1 MTLFKSR
8 SPAADPKSAKP
19 LTAYQRHKEQART
32 RQRKNSASD
41 REISTDFPTLTAAQL
56 KIKERCLTDLAFALK
71 TLFPARFAM
80 EFGPD
85 QLELIKDLQRA
96 IELGEQA
103 VRAMPRGTGKTS
115 IMVAA
120 CIWAILRGLHAMV
133 AIIAATSEAAK
144 ELMEQIEVNAHTND
158 ELYLYFPEVFHAI
171 RKLEGI
177 KQRRLLW
184 EGKPIIQ
191 VWKKTHIVFP
201 NLPKSPSSSAVV
213 KGVGILGR
221 VRGMNQPHPDGRV
234 LRPTLVLLDDIQT
247 KQSAMKEGQVTKRLG
262 VVAADVLGLA
272 PPGKKLS
279 ALCAV
284 TVIVTDDAA
293 DQLLDNEKFPQW
305 HGKRRPLLYGE
316 PKHPELWAEYDE
328 LRREGL
334 RLDQGISK
342 ATALYKKH
350 RKQMDAGMKAAWPAR
365 FNPDELSGIQY
376 AMNLKL
382 TDEVVFA
389 CEYQNCPLV
398 EESSTA
404 QTDPNEVILRTINLK
419 RFQLPLETEYLTAGI
434 DCQSHY
440 LVRTVTGWGLD
451 CSGHVPE
458 YGTWPKQNQAQF
470 TRRTASPTI
479 QDRFPKLSSDEQLYS
494 ALTHAVAELMG
505 MKFTRADGLELR
517 LRKICLDAR
526 WMTAVVTRFV
536 RQSEFRDILLP
547 CMGLPTKL
555 GGHINDKPP
564 ATGEI
569 SRDGFRLPP
578 LRAGQVARVCAFE
591 SNDFISGVHEALQK
605 PVGSPG
611 SLTLFDAPAHLH
623 RCWASQVCAE
633 YSMQAE
639 AKGRRHTLWQLK
651 PAKDDN
657 DFLDATK
664 LGRLGA
670 FVLGLIPTYQKPKP
684 KGSPGHKC
692 EPKYASI

>member
-1 MTLFKSR
+1 MTLFR
-8 SPAADPKSAKP
+8 ARTPAVGQSPEKP
-19 LTAYQRHKEQART
+19 QTAYQRHKERSRA
-32 RQRKNSASD
+32 RQRKQAASD
-41 REISTDFPTLTAAQL
+41 REISTDFPALTAADL
-56 KIKERCLTDLAFALK
+56 KVKAKCLKDLAFALK

-85 QLELIKDLQRA
+85 QLELITDLQRA
-96 IELGEQA
+96 IEQGEQA

-120 CIWAILRGLHAMV
+120 CIWAILLGLHSMV
-133 AIIAATSEAAK
+133 AVIAATSEAAK
-144 ELMEQIEVNAHTND
+144 ELLEQIESNAFTND
-158 ELYLYFPEVFHAI
+158 ELYRYFPEVFHPI

-184 EGKPIIQ
+184 QGKPILQ

-201 NLPKSPSSSAVV
+201 SLPKSPSASAVI

-247 KQSAMKEGQVTKRLG
+247 KQSALKEGQVTKRLG

-284 TVIVTDDAA
+284 TVIVTGDAA

-316 PKHPELWAEYDE
+316 PKHPELWSEYDE

-334 RLDQGISK
+334 RLDVGISK
-342 ATALYKKH
+342 ATAFYKKN
-350 RKQMDAGMKAAWPAR
+350 RKAMDAGMKAAWPAR

-376 AMNLKL
+376 AQNLKL

-389 CEYQNCPLV
+389 CEYQNSPLV
-398 EESSTA
+398 EESSSA
-404 QTDPNEVILRTINLK
+404 QTDPNDIITRTINLK
-419 RFQLPLETEYLTAGI
+419 RFQLPLETEYLAAGL
-434 DCQSHY
+434 DCQGHY
-440 LVRTVTGWGLD
+440 LVRTISGYALD
-451 CSGHVPE
+451 GTPHVPD
-458 YGTWPKQNQAQF
+458 YGTWPKQNQANF

-479 QDRFPKLSSDEQLYS
+479 QDRFPKLSPDEQLYS
-494 ALTHAVAELMG
+494 ALTHAVAELMA
-505 MKFTRADGLELR
+505 MKFTRADGLEMR
-517 LRKICLDAR
+517 LRKICVDAR
-526 WMTAVVTRFV
+526 WLSHVVKRFC
-536 RQSEFRDILLP
+536 RQSEHRDILLP
-547 CMGLPTKL
+547 CMGLATKL
-555 GGHINDKPP
+555 GSHINDKPP

-578 LRAGQVARVCAFE
+578 LKAGQIARVCAFE
-591 SNDFISGVHEALQK
+591 SNDFVSGVHESLQK
-605 PVGSPG
+605 PIGSPG
-611 SLTLFDAPAHLH
+611 AMTIFDAPAYQH
-623 RCWASQVCAE
+623 RCWAEQVCSQ
-633 YSMQAE
+633 YSLEAE
-639 AKGRRHTLWQLK
+639 AKGRRHKLWQLK
-651 PAKDDN
+651 PGKPDD

-664 LGRLGA
+664 LARLGA
-670 FVLGLIPTYQKPKP
+670 FVLGLIPSYQKPKP
-684 KGSPGHKC
+684 KASPGMKR
-692 EPKYASI
+692 EPKCSVI